1 MARICRALPTGD
13 DMAPNKPNDG
23 IAKLVRAED
32 AKKAM
37 AEYQK
42 AAADVDANTVRLRA
56 LRLEREAAEALNKPA
71 TPVKG
76 KSAKGKSAKGTAAK
90 KGKAKVATGS
100 LSDWLKD

>member
-1 MARICRALPTGD
+1 
-13 DMAPNKPNDG
+13 MAPNKPNDG

-42 AAADVDANTVRLRA
+42 AAAEVDANTLRLRA

-76 KSAKGKSAKGTAAK
+76 KGAKGTATK
-90 KGKAKVATGS
+90 KGKAKAAPTGS
-100 LSDWLKD
+100 LSDWLKDRQGSGRNN

>member
-1 MARICRALPTGD
+1 
-13 DMAPNKPNDG
+13 MAPNKPNDG

-42 AAADVDANTVRLRA
+42 AAAAVDANTLRLRA

-71 TPVKG
+71 AP
-76 KSAKGKSAKGTAAK
+76 AKGKGAKGTASK
-90 KGKAKVATGS
+90 KGKTKAAPTGS
-100 LSDWLKD
+100 LSDWLKDREGSGRNN